1 MFFKRQLAV
10 VVMIMMG
17 VISLS
22 GYFINIQELRNF
34 TDKDATNFY
43 MIIAGFA
50 AFLGCFNLLQL
61 HLQKITYQ
69 KENWQYS
76 IFTLLGFLIMIYF
89 GFINKGLESDPFTD
103 INNNGKWDDAE
114 EYIDN
119 NLNGICDEGESFI
132 DNVYYN
138 GIYDI
143 GEEFTDTING
153 IYDIGEDFIDVA
165 QGNGIYDIGEEFIDA
180 LNGVY
185 DIDERYFD
193 ENLNCMYDFGEEF
206 VDTLNGV
213 YDFGEKFTDDLVFNG
228 IYDIGEE
235 FTDALNGIY
244 DVGEKFIDVPRGNG
258 IYDIGE
264 EFTDALNGVYDE
276 GERFIDVP
284 RGNGIYDVG
293 EDFIDDNFNC
303 IYDCGEHFTDNLK
316 LNGIYDKGE
325 VFFDSKNGLYDKPE
339 KYIDVNDN
347 GKWDKAEPF
356 DDTYGN
362 YNYDCGEKFID
373 KNGDGKWNQPE
384 SFKDLP
390 DGDYTFVKWGAHL
403 KNKNSMFYWFYD
415 KFYLPL
421 GATMFALLAFFVAS
435 ASYRAFRI
443 RNFEATLLLI
453 AGVLLMLGRV
463 PLGAMISWW
472 LVLVIYISIL
482 FSLLAHK
489 ISDKKLFFISYS
501 LSIIIS
507 IVIGMMLSWNQSTPV
522 FLSIPLIQEW
532 IMSVPATAGSR
543 AIMIGIALGIIA
555 QSFRIITG
563 RERSILGD

>member
-1 MFFKRQLAV
+1 MFFKRQLAT
-10 VVMIMMG
+10 VVMIVMG

-22 GYFINIQELRNF
+22 GYFINLQELRSF

-61 HLQKITYQ
+61 HLKKITYQ

-76 IFTLLGFLIMIYF
+76 IFTLLGFLVMIYF
-89 GFINKGLESDPFTD
+89 AFIDKGINNDPFID

-114 EYIDN
+114 ECIDD
-119 NLNGICDEGESFI
+119 NLNGICETGEPFI
-132 DNVYYN
+132 DKVYYN
-138 GIYDI
+138 GIYD
-143 GEEFTDTING
+143 
-153 IYDIGEDFIDVA
+153 
-165 QGNGIYDIGEEFIDA
+165 
-180 LNGVY
+180 L
-185 DIDERYFD
+185 
-193 ENLNCMYDFGEEF
+193 
-206 VDTLNGV
+206 
-213 YDFGEKFTDDLVFNG
+213 
-228 IYDIGEE
+228 
-235 FTDALNGIY
+235 
-244 DVGEKFIDVPRGNG
+244 
-258 IYDIGE
+258 GE
-264 EFTDALNGVYDE
+264 EFTDALNGVYDI
-276 GERFIDVP
+276 GEEFVDIPKGNGVYDLGEEFTDALNGVYDLGEEFIDTQK
-284 RGNGIYDVG
+284 GNGKYDIG
-293 EDFIDDNFNC
+293 EDFIDSNLNC
-303 IYDCGEHFTDNLK
+303 IYDCGENFTDNLK
-316 LNGIYDKGE
+316 FNGVYDYGEPFVDSKNGIYDK
-325 VFFDSKNGLYDKPE
+325 PE
-339 KYIDVNDN
+339 KFVDENNN
-347 GKWDKAEPF
+347 GKWDNAEPF
-356 DDTYGN
+356 DDIYGN
-362 YNYDCGEKFID
+362 FEYDCVEEFKD
-373 KNGDGKWNQPE
+373 VNGDGFWNKPE

-390 DGDYTFVKWGAHL
+390 DGSYTYVKWGAHL

-463 PLGAMISWW
+463 PIGAIIPWW
-472 LVLVIYISIL
+472 LVLIIYISII

-489 ISDKKLFFISYS
+489 INNKRLFFILYLSS
-501 LSIIIS
+501 FFISIIIG
-507 IVIGMMLSWNQSTPV
+507 ILLSWHQSTPS
-522 FLSIPLIQEW
+522 FLSIPIIQEW